1 VADRIRDAVS
11 AARAAQP
18 GRARGAPKGRDG
30 SAGAIRALMVAKRS
44 ASADRIQAINQARSL
59 IVTGPDDIRVR
70 FARHTP
76 AALVAELASLRPR
89 PGSTVGYATRVSLR
103 ELGRRGQFLDGQL
116 ERLDELIAPLLTARP
131 PACWPLRDRH
141 PHSGAAA
148 HRGRG
153 PPRAAAL
160 RGRLGAPRP
169 STPVIAGESPAIGS
183 GPGLRQRTRQVC

>member
-131 PACWPLRDRH
+131 PGLLASTGSAPTQRRCCSSRPGTT
-141 PHSGAAA
+141 PG
-148 HRGRG
+148 GC
-153 PPRAAAL
+153 
-160 RGRLGAPRP
+160 APRP
-169 STPVIAGESPAIGS
+169 
-183 GPGLRQRTRQVC
+183 PGRTAAEHPGDRRGKPSYR